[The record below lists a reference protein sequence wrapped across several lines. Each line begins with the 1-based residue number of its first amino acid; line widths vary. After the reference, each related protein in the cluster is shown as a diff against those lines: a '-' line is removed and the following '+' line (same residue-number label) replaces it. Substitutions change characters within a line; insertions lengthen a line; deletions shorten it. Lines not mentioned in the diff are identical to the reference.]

1 LILRKLSLACL
12 TFDDLKEKSSKTTR
26 EFSGKSLKW
35 SSSTVKSEAKNVIR
49 STFSKSECSAV

>member
-1 LILRKLSLACL
+1 LACL